1 MPAPPTGVSI
11 GALAKTT
18 GCNVETI
25 RYYERIGLLPKP
37 ARGAGGYRQF
47 GIEHARRLAFIRRA
61 RELGF
66 ALEQVRALLA
76 LAEHPDQAC
85 AEARALA
92 AGHLDQVRT
101 KIANLQAMKLALAN
115 MVAGCAEPQGPD
127 CPLIE
132 ALWSAGAAKTPRAT
146 SQTQ

>member
-1 MPAPPTGVSI
+1 MTI
-11 GALAKTT
+11 GALAKRA

-37 ARGAGGYRQF
+37 ARGPGGYRRF
-47 GIEHARRLAFIRRA
+47 GIEHTRRLAFVRRA

-66 ALEQVRALLA
+66 TLEQVRALLA

-92 AGHLDQVRT
+92 ADHLVQVRT
-101 KIANLQAMKLALAN
+101 KIANLQAMEDALAN
-115 MVAGCAEPQGPD
+115 MVAGCAEPPAAG

-132 ALWSAGAAKTPRAT
+132 ALDRPPA
-146 SQTQ
+146 